1 MILNSNAMLLC
12 GIHNDFNGKPC
23 TKQGEE
29 SFYHQFGIK
38 VKEALVKCCTAY
50 GAAIWTFGK

>member
-12 GIHNDFNGKPC
+12 GIHNDFNGKAC

-38 VKEALVKCCTAY
+38 VKEALVKFY
-50 GAAIWTFGK
+50 AA